1 MEIIDREV
9 SISHVPQDVQSA
21 IDTILS
27 WGYAVQLENQIL
39 RHRLE
44 EIRMSTSESEINE
57 AIKTTHRNTKV
68 ATAERMR
75 VMITRTEAEEGAG
88 K

>member
-9 SISHVPQDVQSA
+9 SISHVPQGVQSA

-27 WGYAVQLENQIL
+27 WGYTVQLENQIL
-39 RHRLE
+39 RQRIE
-44 EIRMSTSESEINE
+44 EVRTFINE
-57 AIKTTHRNTKV
+57 REIDEAMEATHKNTKA
-68 ATAERMR
+68 ATAELVR
-75 VMITRTEAEEGAG
+75 VMITRSRPEEGGA